1 MPPVAWSARDRRAD
15 SQPVDYGGV
24 GTMSKSKRNGVD
36 PQALIEQFGADTA
49 RFFMMFASP
58 PEQTLEWSESGVDGS
73 HRFLKRLWSY
83 GVQFAAEVKPQLA
96 SKPMPLANLPPA
108 LAAVRREIHGVLKQA
123 NYDMQR
129 HQFNTVA
136 SAAMKMLNALERA
149 PRDAAAAHAAVAQ
162 EGFSILLRL
171 LAPVTPHACHTLWR
185 ELGYGDDILA
195 AAWPE
200 PLDEALAQDEIEL
213 VLQIGGKMRGKI
225 LVPTEADQATIER
238 LAVEC
243 EIAAKY
249 LEGKTVRKVVVVPG
263 RLVNIVA

>member
-1 MPPVAWSARDRRAD
+1 
-15 SQPVDYGGV
+15 
-24 GTMSKSKRNGVD
+24 
-36 PQALIEQFGADTA
+36 
-49 RFFMMFASP
+49 MMFASP

-96 SKPMPLANLPPA
+96 SKAISPASLPPE

-162 EGFSILLRL
+162 EGFAILLRL
-171 LAPVTPHACHTLWR
+171 LAPVTPHVCHTLWR

-195 AAWPE
+195 ATWPE
-200 PLDEALAQDEIEL
+200 PLDEALIQDEIEL
-213 VLQIGGKMRGKI
+213 VLQVNGKTRGKI
-225 LVPTEADQATIER
+225 LAPADADHATIER
-238 LAVEC
+238 LAVASEH
-243 EIAAKY
+243 AAKY

>member
-1 MPPVAWSARDRRAD
+1 
-15 SQPVDYGGV
+15 VDYGGV

-83 GVQFAAEVKPQLA
+83 GAQYAAEVRPQLA
-96 SKPMPLANLPPA
+96 APDPSPANLPPT
-108 LAAVRREIHGVLKQA
+108 LTAVRREIHGVLKQA

-136 SAAMKMLNALERA
+136 SAAMKILNALERA
-149 PRDAAAAHAAVAQ
+149 PREPPAAHAAVAR

-171 LAPVTPHACHTLWR
+171 LAPVTPHVCHTLWR
-185 ELGYGDDILA
+185 ELGYGEDILA

-213 VLQIGGKMRGKI
+213 VLQIAGKMRGK
-225 LVPTEADQATIER
+225 LRVPADADQAAVER
-238 LAVEC
+238 LAVSSDL
-243 EIAAKY
+243 ALKY
-249 LEGKTVRKVVVVPG
+249 LEGRPVRKVVVVPG